1 MKHGKGIPMPKK
13 RGREI
18 VADRQ
23 VDDLST
29 VKTMING
36 DVIILTSLRAK
47 WRTVE
52 TNEKWRADN
61 FYSFEDFVKLKSK
74 QYLGGYDKDLVD
86 MKDPIVDKIVSEDR
100 EYEGEVIVTFSAIL
114 KTGNNARRV
123 TQWHK

>member
-1 MKHGKGIPMPKK
+1 MSKDKGIPLPKK

-18 VADRQ
+18 TADRLI
-23 VDDLST
+23 DDLST

-36 DVIILTSLRAK
+36 DVIVFTSLRAK

-61 FYSFEDFVKLKSK
+61 FYSFVDFVKLKSK

-86 MKDPIVDKIVSEDR
+86 MKDPVVDKIVSEDR
-100 EYEGEVIVTFSAIL
+100 EYEGEVVVTFSATL

-123 TQWHK
+123 TQ

>member
-18 VADRQ
+18 IADRQ
-23 VDDLST
+23 IDDLST
-29 VKTMING
+29 VKTKING
-36 DVIILTSLRAK
+36 DVIVLTSRRAK

-61 FYSFEDFVKLKSK
+61 FYSFVDFVKLKSK

-86 MKDPIVDKIVSEDR
+86 MKDPVVDKIVSEDR

-114 KTGNNARRV
+114 KIGNLTRRV
-123 TQWHK
+123 TQ

>member
-18 VADRQ
+18 IADRQ

-36 DVIILTSLRAK
+36 DIIVFTSLRAK

-74 QYLGGYDKDLVD
+74 QYLGGYDRDLVD
-86 MKDPIVDKIVSEDR
+86 MKDPVVDKIVSENR
-100 EYEGEVIVTFSAIL
+100 EYDGEVIVTFSATL
-114 KTGNNARRV
+114 KIGNNAKEV
-123 TQWHK
+123 TQ

>member
-1 MKHGKGIPMPKK
+1 MKNGNGIPMPKK

-18 VADRQ
+18 SADRRI
-23 VDDLST
+23 DDLST

-36 DVIILTSLRAK
+36 DVIVFTSLRTK

-61 FYSFEDFVKLKSK
+61 FYSFVDFVKLKSK

-86 MKDPIVDKIVSEDR
+86 MKDPVVDKIVSEDR
-100 EYEGEVIVTFSAIL
+100 EYDGEVIVTFSATL

-123 TQWHK
+123 TQ

>member
-1 MKHGKGIPMPKK
+1 MSKDKGIPLPKK

-18 VADRQ
+18 IADRQ

-36 DVIILTSLRAK
+36 DIIVFTSLRAK

-74 QYLGGYDKDLVD
+74 QYLGGYDRDLVD
-86 MKDPIVDKIVSEDR
+86 MKDPVVDKIVSENR
-100 EYEGEVIVTFSAIL
+100 EYDGEVIVTFSATL
-114 KTGNNARRV
+114 KTGNSAKEV
-123 TQWHK
+123 TQ

>member
-1 MKHGKGIPMPKK
+1 MKNGKGIPMPKK

-18 VADRQ
+18 IADRQ
-23 VDDLST
+23 IDDLST
-29 VKTMING
+29 VKTKING
-36 DVIILTSLRAK
+36 DVIVLTSRRAK

-86 MKDPIVDKIVSEDR
+86 MKDPVVDKIVSEDR

-114 KTGNNARRV
+114 KIGNLTRRV
-123 TQWHK
+123 TQ

>member
-1 MKHGKGIPMPKK
+1 MVKAKGIPLPKK

-18 VADRQ
+18 IADRQ

-36 DVIILTSLRAK
+36 DIIVFTSLRAK

-61 FYSFEDFVKLKSK
+61 FYCFVDFVKLKSN

-86 MKDPIVDKIVSEDR
+86 MKDPVVDKIVSDDKV
-100 EYEGEVIVTFSAIL
+100 YDGEVIVTFSATL
-114 KTGNNARRV
+114 KTGNNAKEV
-123 TQWHK
+123 TQ

>member
-1 MKHGKGIPMPKK
+1 MKNAKGIPLPKK

-18 VADRQ
+18 TADRLI
-23 VDDLST
+23 DDLST

-36 DVIILTSLRAK
+36 DVIVFTSLRAK

-61 FYSFEDFVKLKSK
+61 FYSFVDFVKLKSK

-86 MKDPIVDKIVSEDR
+86 MKDPVVDKIVYEDR
-100 EYEGEVIVTFSAIL
+100 EYEGEVVVTFSATL

-123 TQWHK
+123 TQ

>member
-1 MKHGKGIPMPKK
+1 
-13 RGREI
+13 
-18 VADRQ
+18 
-23 VDDLST
+23 
-29 VKTMING
+29 MING
-36 DVIILTSLRAK
+36 DVIVFTSLRAK

-86 MKDPIVDKIVSEDR
+86 MKDPVVDKIVSEDR

-114 KTGNNARRV
+114 KIGNLTRRV
-123 TQWHK
+123 TQ

>member
-1 MKHGKGIPMPKK
+1 MSKDKGIPLPKK

-18 VADRQ
+18 IADRQ
-23 VDDLST
+23 IDDLST
-29 VKTMING
+29 VKTKING
-36 DVIILTSLRAK
+36 DVIVLTLLRAK

-86 MKDPIVDKIVSEDR
+86 MKDPVVDKIVSEDR
-100 EYEGEVIVTFSAIL
+100 EYEGEVIVTFSATL

-123 TQWHK
+123 TQ

>member
-1 MKHGKGIPMPKK
+1 MSKDKGIPLPKK

-18 VADRQ
+18 TADRLI
-23 VDDLST
+23 DDLST

-36 DVIILTSLRAK
+36 DVIVFTSLRAK

-61 FYSFEDFVKLKSK
+61 FYSFVDFVKLKSK

-86 MKDPIVDKIVSEDR
+86 MKDPVVDKIVSEDR
-100 EYEGEVIVTFSAIL
+100 KYEGEVVVTFSATL
-114 KTGNNARRV
+114 KTGINARRV
-123 TQWHK
+123 TQ

>member
-18 VADRQ
+18 IADRQ

-36 DVIILTSLRAK
+36 DIIVFTSLRAK

-61 FYSFEDFVKLKSK
+61 FYSFVDFVKLKSK

-86 MKDPIVDKIVSEDR
+86 MKDPVVDKIVSEDR

-114 KTGNNARRV
+114 KIGNLTRRV
-123 TQWHK
+123 TQ

>member
-18 VADRQ
+18 TADRQ
-23 VDDLST
+23 IEDLST

-36 DVIILTSLRAK
+36 DISVLTSLRAK
-47 WRTVE
+47 WRTIE

-61 FYSFEDFVKLKSK
+61 FYSFVDFVKLKSN

-86 MKDPIVDKIVSEDR
+86 MKDPVVDRIVSKDK
-100 EYEGEVIVTFSAIL
+100 EYDGEVIVTFSATLQKANPTKRI
-114 KTGNNARRV
+114 N
-123 TQWHK
+123 

>member
-1 MKHGKGIPMPKK
+1 MSKDKGIPLPKK

-18 VADRQ
+18 TADRLI
-23 VDDLST
+23 DDLST

-36 DVIILTSLRAK
+36 DVIVFTSLRAK

-86 MKDPIVDKIVSEDR
+86 MKDPVVDKIVSEDR
-100 EYEGEVIVTFSAIL
+100 EYEGEVVVTFSATL

-123 TQWHK
+123 TQ

>member
-1 MKHGKGIPMPKK
+1 MSKDKGIPLPKK

-18 VADRQ
+18 TADRQ

-36 DVIILTSLRAK
+36 DVIVFTSLRAK

-61 FYSFEDFVKLKSK
+61 FYSFVDFVKLKSK

-86 MKDPIVDKIVSEDR
+86 MKDPVVDKIVSEDR
-100 EYEGEVIVTFSAIL
+100 EYEGEVVVTFSATL
-114 KTGNNARRV
+114 KTGINARRV
-123 TQWHK
+123 TQ

>member
-18 VADRQ
+18 IADRQ
-23 VDDLST
+23 IDDLST

-36 DVIILTSLRAK
+36 DIIVFTSLRAK

-52 TNEKWRADN
+52 TNEKWRTDN
-61 FYSFEDFVKLKSK
+61 FYSFVDFVKLKSN

-86 MKDPIVDKIVSEDR
+86 MKDPVVDKIVSDDKV
-100 EYEGEVIVTFSAIL
+100 YDGEVVVTFSATL

-123 TQWHK
+123 AQ

>member
-1 MKHGKGIPMPKK
+1 MKNAKGIPLPKK

-18 VADRQ
+18 TADRLI
-23 VDDLST
+23 DDLST

-36 DVIILTSLRAK
+36 DVIVFTSLRAK

-61 FYSFEDFVKLKSK
+61 FYSFVDFVKLKSK

-86 MKDPIVDKIVSEDR
+86 MKDPVVDKIVSEDR
-100 EYEGEVIVTFSAIL
+100 EYEGEVVVTFSATL
-114 KTGNNARRV
+114 KTGVNARRV
-123 TQWHK
+123 TQ

>member
-1 MKHGKGIPMPKK
+1 MKNGKGIPMPKK

-18 VADRQ
+18 IADRQ
-23 VDDLST
+23 IDDLST
-29 VKTMING
+29 VKTKING
-36 DVIILTSLRAK
+36 DVIVLTSLRAK

-86 MKDPIVDKIVSEDR
+86 MKDPVVDKIVSEDR

-114 KTGNNARRV
+114 KIGNLTRRV
-123 TQWHK
+123 TQ

>member
-1 MKHGKGIPMPKK
+1 MTNGNGIPMPKK

-18 VADRQ
+18 IADRQ

-36 DVIILTSLRAK
+36 DIIVFTSLRTK

-86 MKDPIVDKIVSEDR
+86 LKDPVVDKIVSKDR
-100 EYEGEVIVTFSAIL
+100 EYNGQVIVTFSATLQKANPTKRI
-114 KTGNNARRV
+114 N
-123 TQWHK
+123 

>member
-1 MKHGKGIPMPKK
+1 MSKDKGIPLPKK

-18 VADRQ
+18 TADRQ
-23 VDDLST
+23 IDDLST

-36 DVIILTSLRAK
+36 DVIVFTSLRAK

-52 TNEKWRADN
+52 TNEKWRADT
-61 FYSFEDFVKLKSK
+61 FYSFVDFVKLKSK

-86 MKDPIVDKIVSEDR
+86 MKDPVVDKIVSEDR
-100 EYEGEVIVTFSAIL
+100 EYDGEVIVTFSATL

-123 TQWHK
+123 TQ

>member
-1 MKHGKGIPMPKK
+1 MVKAKGIPLPKK

-18 VADRQ
+18 TADRQ
-23 VDDLST
+23 IDDLST

-36 DVIILTSLRAK
+36 DVIVLTSLRAK

-86 MKDPIVDKIVSEDR
+86 MKDPVVDKIVSEDR
-100 EYEGEVIVTFSAIL
+100 EYEGEVVVTFSATL

-123 TQWHK
+123 TQ

>member
-18 VADRQ
+18 IADRQ

-36 DVIILTSLRAK
+36 DVIVFTSLRAK

-74 QYLGGYDKDLVD
+74 QYLGGYDRDLVD
-86 MKDPIVDKIVSEDR
+86 MKDPVVDKIVSENR
-100 EYEGEVIVTFSAIL
+100 EYDGEVIVTFSATL
-114 KTGNNARRV
+114 KIGNNAKEV

>member
-18 VADRQ
+18 TADRQ
-23 VDDLST
+23 VEDLST

-36 DVIILTSLRAK
+36 DIVVLTSLRAK
-47 WRTVE
+47 WRTIE

-61 FYSFEDFVKLKSK
+61 FYSFVDFVKLKSN

-86 MKDPIVDKIVSEDR
+86 MKDPVVDRIVSKDK
-100 EYEGEVIVTFSAIL
+100 EYDGEVIVTFSATLQKANPTKRI
-114 KTGNNARRV
+114 N
-123 TQWHK
+123 

>member
-1 MKHGKGIPMPKK
+1 MVKAKGIPLPKK

-18 VADRQ
+18 TADRLI
-23 VDDLST
+23 DDLST

-36 DVIILTSLRAK
+36 DVIVFTSLRAK

-61 FYSFEDFVKLKSK
+61 FYSFVDFVKLKSK

-123 TQWHK
+123 TQ

>member
-1 MKHGKGIPMPKK
+1 MSKDKGIPLPKK

-18 VADRQ
+18 TADRLI
-23 VDDLST
+23 DDLST

-36 DVIILTSLRAK
+36 DVIVFTSLRAK

-61 FYSFEDFVKLKSK
+61 FYSFVDFVKLKSN

-86 MKDPIVDKIVSEDR
+86 MKDPVVDKIVSEDR
-100 EYEGEVIVTFSAIL
+100 EYEGEVVVTFSATL

-123 TQWHK
+123 TQ

>member
-18 VADRQ
+18 IADRQ
-23 VDDLST
+23 IDDLST
-29 VKTMING
+29 VKTKING
-36 DVIILTSLRAK
+36 DVIVLTSRRAK

-61 FYSFEDFVKLKSK
+61 FYSFVDFVKLKSK

-86 MKDPIVDKIVSEDR
+86 MKDPVVDKIVSEDR
-100 EYEGEVIVTFSAIL
+100 EYEGEVVVTFSATL

-123 TQWHK
+123 TQ

>member
-1 MKHGKGIPMPKK
+1 MSKDNGIPLPKK

-18 VADRQ
+18 TADRLI
-23 VDDLST
+23 DDLST

-36 DVIILTSLRAK
+36 DVIVFTTLRTK

-52 TNEKWRADN
+52 TNEKWRADT
-61 FYSFEDFVKLKSK
+61 FYSFVDFVKLKSK

-86 MKDPIVDKIVSEDR
+86 MKDPVVDKIVSEDR
-100 EYEGEVIVTFSAIL
+100 EYDGEVIVTFSATL

-123 TQWHK
+123 TQ